1 MQTVFHPSVLG
12 GEVNAI
18 PSKSCAHRILI
29 CAALAEKPTEIYIS
43 DSSDDIEA
51 TINVLSALGAKIRAE
66 KNLLSVTPIGKE
78 KLHQCI
84 LDCNE
89 SGSTLRFL
97 LPVAGALGA
106 DCEFIGRGRLP
117 ERPLIELVSQ
127 MKNHG
132 ISFSS
137 ETLPFKISGKL
148 SGGDFCLPGNV
159 SSQYITGILLALPI
173 IGGGRIKLS
182 SPAASKNYIDI
193 TTSVLKKFSV
203 DVDENETCFT
213 VKKGFSYSS
222 PGVINVEGDW
232 SNAAVWL
239 CAGALSEK
247 ITVKGLD
254 LNSMQGDKMIP
265 DILSKFGAKIEKSE
279 DSVSV
284 SPGSLC
290 GTEFDAENIPD
301 IVPVLSIVAAAA
313 KGTTKIKNI
322 RRLRL
327 KESDRV
333 QAVLDM
339 LAVLGA
345 DAEATENEL
354 IIKGTKV
361 FKGGHINTYK
371 DHRMVM
377 SAALASVL
385 AAEEIT
391 ISDLNSV
398 NKSYPGFIRDFKK
411 LGGNTNV

>member
-66 KNLLSVTPIGKE
+66 KNLLSVTPIEKE

-213 VKKGFSYSS
+213 VKKGFSYSP

>member
-12 GEVNAI
+12 GKVNAI

-43 DSSDDIEA
+43 GSSDDIDA

-66 KNLLSVTPIGKE
+66 ENLLSVTPIEKE
-78 KLHQCI
+78 NLHQCI

-106 DCEFIGRGRLP
+106 NCEFIGRGRLP

-137 ETLPFKISGKL
+137 ETLPFKISDKM

-203 DVDENETCFT
+203 DVDEDETCFT
-213 VKKGFSYSS
+213 VKEGFSYSS

-247 ITVKGLD
+247 VTVKGLD
-254 LNSMQGDKMIP
+254 LNSKQGDKMIP

-279 DSVSV
+279 NSVSV
-284 SPGSLC
+284 SPGNLC

-313 KGTTKIKNI
+313 EGTTKIKNI

-354 IIKGTKV
+354 IIKGTKL

-385 AAEEIT
+385 AADKIT